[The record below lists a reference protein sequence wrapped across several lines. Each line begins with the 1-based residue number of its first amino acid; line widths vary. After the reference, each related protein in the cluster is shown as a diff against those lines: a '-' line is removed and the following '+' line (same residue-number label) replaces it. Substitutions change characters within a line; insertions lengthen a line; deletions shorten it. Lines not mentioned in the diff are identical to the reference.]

1 MPLGR
6 SNGSGGAAYVP
17 SVNRRHGVRE
27 RVDEAR
33 HQGNRIGI
41 RTPVLGELGSG
52 IARGVSRDRNLHRPR
67 LAVSRLVVW
76 PDTNEAA
83 EQFGR
88 VFVELRRIGRPRP
101 QIDNMAAAIA
111 FSLGNCTVVTKHT
124 DLSAVPGLEVENW
137 VPSAT

>member
-1 MPLGR
+1 M
-6 SNGSGGAAYVP
+6 
-17 SVNRRHGVRE
+17 
-27 RVDEAR
+27 
-33 HQGNRIGI
+33 
-41 RTPVLGELGSG
+41 
-52 IARGVSRDRNLHRPR
+52 
-67 LAVSRLVVW
+67 SRLVVW